1 MLLHDRFEYYARS
14 RGDSCFAR
22 CGDQAL
28 SYAEAGHRAERMAHA
43 MVRSGLQAGDR
54 LAYVGFNGIDHALV
68 YYATSRIGVVVVPLN
83 PRLTAGELS
92 FIVGDSGA
100 RAVMADVELCERLGP
115 LRASLPDVE
124 TWVAVGDGSSPRAG
138 AASRPGSRDG
148 PTGEL
153 EHRGRPDDVLYQ
165 MYTSGTTGLAQGCP
179 AHPPQRASPTAR
191 RSAPGS
197 PTRSSRV
204 TGG

>member
-1 MLLHDRFEYYARS
+1 MATRP
-14 RGDSCFAR
+14 
-22 CGDQAL
+22 L

-68 YYATSRIGVVVVPLN
+68 YYATSRIGVVMVPLN

-100 RAVMADVELCERLGP
+100 RAVMADAELCERLGP

-124 TWVAVGDGSSPRAG
+124 TWVAVGDG
-138 AASRPGSRDG
+138 ASCRRLDRRRG
-148 PTGEL
+148 L
-153 EHRGRPDDVLYQ
+153 ARGRPD
-165 MYTSGTTGLAQGCP
+165 
-179 AHPPQRASPTAR
+179 R
-191 RSAPGS
+191 
-197 PTRSSRV
+197 
-204 TGG
+204 